1 MRTNPEEQF
10 PRNSSPPPEI
20 PPLPEMVGA
29 MPPPLPK
36 PQVVTTSGKKTVLMA
51 LGAMVVLLIG
61 AVVAGVGLFWVT
73 KRDLEVT
80 PEHRAALHTAADL
93 AEWYEFE
100 VDPANSEITV
110 LRRHIPLVAVP
121 NACAEC
127 VCGMSGQIG
136 HMWRF

>member
-1 MRTNPEEQF
+1 
-10 PRNSSPPPEI
+10 
-20 PPLPEMVGA
+20 
-29 MPPPLPK
+29 
-36 PQVVTTSGKKTVLMA
+36 
-51 LGAMVVLLIG
+51 MVVLLIG